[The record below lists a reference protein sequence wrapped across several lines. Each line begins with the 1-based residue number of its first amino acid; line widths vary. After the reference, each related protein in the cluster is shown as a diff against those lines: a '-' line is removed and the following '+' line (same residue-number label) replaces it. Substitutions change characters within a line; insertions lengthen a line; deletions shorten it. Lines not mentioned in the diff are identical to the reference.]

1 MKTFTITM
9 EWNEAHKKWLMYLG
23 KFFVYDF
30 WDSTIRKV
38 FEGLSKLVA
47 KKFKITI
54 EKVED

>member
-1 MKTFTITM
+1 M

-30 WDSTIRKV
+30 WDCPTIRKV